1 VASAFLPFSLLL
13 DVRRRFERDALLRD
27 PALNVST
34 PFSLLPCEF
43 RARFKGYL
51 RFHLHW
57 RCGAA
62 KRPRTRTTTRT
73 RTIGEAEDGN
83 QDPRWRVPSASKRSI
98 NRVNIATTRVWL
110 FLLASSASPIVLVLV
125 VVSRPRPL
133 CSALRTSGG
142 EGFLRLAGSR
152 RSASWKCSGRQRLAN
167 AGNGN
172 GSKIPDVLRSLRGL
186 TVQPNV
192 TNALRRL
199 AH

>member
-1 VASAFLPFSLLL
+1 MVSEGSSLSVCGFRPSPLFTFIRRATPVRAGRAPARFGVECLDAIFASA
-13 DVRRRFERDALLRD
+13 LR
-27 PALNVST
+27 V
-34 PFSLLPCEF
+34 

-73 RTIGEAEDGN
+73 RTIGEAEDGD

-125 VVSRPRPL
+125 V
-133 CSALRTSGG
+133 
-142 EGFLRLAGSR
+142 
-152 RSASWKCSGRQRLAN
+152 
-167 AGNGN
+167 
-172 GSKIPDVLRSLRGL
+172 
-186 TVQPNV
+186 
-192 TNALRRL
+192 
-199 AH
+199 